1 LQKKGKTVVT
11 VVTNEFEVLAKAE
24 RDALGA
30 PDHPLV
36 IVPHPIASLTN
47 DQVRERAQGGFPQ
60 ILDALIKK

>member
-36 IVPHPIASLTN
+36 IVPHPIASLSA
-47 DQVRERAQGGFPQ
+47 DQVRERAEGGFAQ
-60 ILDALIKK
+60 ILDALLKR